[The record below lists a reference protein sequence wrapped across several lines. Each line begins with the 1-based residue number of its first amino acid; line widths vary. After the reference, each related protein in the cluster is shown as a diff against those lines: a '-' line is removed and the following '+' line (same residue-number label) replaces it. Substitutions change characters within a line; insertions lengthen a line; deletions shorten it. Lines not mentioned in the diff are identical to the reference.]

1 MRRRRKKTVNTAIDF
16 DKTQLIDKKLIDK
29 ASLWILRII
38 LNLGGHR
45 EFIDKDNFVSKDTI
59 LAFLDGN
66 QFLDEDEDKF
76 SREEVL
82 GFFSDSLIKLEKQKK
97 FSTNKLLAKNISQ
110 ISSLMKL
117 NKYEEQILEFVTLL
131 KQYELFDD
139 AVSLLGTEL
148 NTTQTKRALSV
159 ILNIKRKHIDRAFAS
174 DSKLSKSSLV
184 TIDKS
189 NNHSLDRKL
198 DSINDAFLDNLLN
211 LDEDISIMIKDSV
224 KFCNQSAL
232 KLKDYKHLSKDIDIL
247 VPYLDN
253 AIATKQ
259 SGVNILLYGKPGTG
273 KTELT
278 KVLAKKLKT
287 KLFEVSYTDEDDE
300 PIDGTARLKAYKSAQ
315 AL

>member
-1 MRRRRKKTVNTAIDF
+1 MRRRNRKKTITTAIDF
-16 DKTQLIDKKLIDK
+16 DKTQFIDKRLIDK

-45 EFIDKDNFVSKDTI
+45 EFIDKDNYVSKDTI

-66 QFLDEDEDKF
+66 QFLDDDKDKF

-82 GFFSDSLIKLEKQKK
+82 TFFSASLLKLENQNK
-97 FSTNKLLAKNISQ
+97 FKTNKLLSKNIAQ

-117 NKYEEQILEFVTLL
+117 NRYEEQILEFLTLL
-131 KQYELFDD
+131 KQYELLDD

-159 ILNIKRKHIDRAFAS
+159 ILNIKRKHIDAAFAS

-198 DSINDAFLDNLLN
+198 DSISDTF
-211 LDEDISIMIKDSV
+211 
-224 KFCNQSAL
+224 
-232 KLKDYKHLSKDIDIL
+232 
-247 VPYLDN
+247 
-253 AIATKQ
+253 
-259 SGVNILLYGKPGTG
+259 
-273 KTELT
+273 
-278 KVLAKKLKT
+278 
-287 KLFEVSYTDEDDE
+287 
-300 PIDGTARLKAYKSAQ
+300 
-315 AL
+315 